1 MELEAQITEALLCN
15 TLLTIPIVCW
25 IQRWRSLFRK
35 TNFLGVILGHCRPT
49 LFLFQ
54 AFLQHLLF
62 TDTVK
67 HQLMMSKLSDHLSLS
82 CKITE
87 NCSRSYLLQ
96 NQIQFFFFL
105 LSFPLTNF
113 YPPTSTNKWA
123 NNNKILWLKQAVPF
137 SKLER
142 NWPRP
147 LIFKYFWDI
156 QMLQS
161 QRLYKH
167 FSGSSPDYAV
177 IDESIKPMNN
187 LCESHCSSPRGKTG
201 PFILE
206 KSVYSN

>member
-96 NQIQFFFFL
+96 NQIQFFFFCWAFPWQISTHPQAQTNEQITTKSCDWNKQF
-105 LSFPLTNF
+105 LSP
-113 YPPTSTNKWA
+113 
-123 NNNKILWLKQAVPF
+123 
-137 SKLER
+137 
-142 NWPRP
+142 NW
-147 LIFKYFWDI
+147 K
-156 QMLQS
+156 
-161 QRLYKH
+161 
-167 FSGSSPDYAV
+167 G
-177 IDESIKPMNN
+177 ID
-187 LCESHCSSPRGKTG
+187 LDR
-201 PFILE
+201 
-206 KSVYSN
+206 